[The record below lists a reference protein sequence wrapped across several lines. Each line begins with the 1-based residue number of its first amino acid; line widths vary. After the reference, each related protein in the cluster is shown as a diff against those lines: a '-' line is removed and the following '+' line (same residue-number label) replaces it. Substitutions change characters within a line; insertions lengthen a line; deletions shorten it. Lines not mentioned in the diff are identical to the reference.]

1 MILFESERLIVRQLE
16 EGDLENFYRLNSDAE
31 VMRYIRKPRTWEEC
45 VALIKETI
53 EAHKQTPWLGRHVI
67 IEKSTGHYIGTYS
80 LMQLENTEDYHLGY
94 AFFKEYQGR
103 GFATEITKASIPF
116 VLRSIP
122 KNYIK
127 AITIPENIPSQNV
140 LLKAGFTE
148 TGRMIHNGDEVVVF
162 EFKNKR

>member
-16 EGDLENFYRLNSDAE
+16 ETDLEIFFRLNSDAE

-67 IEKSTGHYIGTYS
+67 IEKSSGQYIGSFS

-94 AFFKEYQGR
+94 AFFKDRQGC

-116 VLRSIP
+116 VLKSIP

-127 AITIPENIPSQNV
+127 AITIPENIASQKV
-140 LLKAGFTE
+140 LLKVGFTE
-148 TGRMIHNGDEVVVF
+148 TGRMMHNGDEVLVF
-162 EFKNKR
+162 ELRNS